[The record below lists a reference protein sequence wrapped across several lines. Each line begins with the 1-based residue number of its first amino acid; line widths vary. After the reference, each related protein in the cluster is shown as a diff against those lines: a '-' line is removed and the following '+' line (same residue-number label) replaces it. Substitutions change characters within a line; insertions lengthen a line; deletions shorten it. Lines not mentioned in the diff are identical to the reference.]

1 MYVLFFKDYP
11 YKGAS
16 EEAILSKIQQYGQSC
31 LKKAE
36 NSEFDDL
43 IRQLYFAGN
52 KPLLIL
58 TPPIFENN
66 KNKSYFS

>member
-43 IRQLYFAGN
+43 IRQIEDLLKRITWKDYF
-52 KPLLIL
+52 KHP
-58 TPPIFENN
+58 FFKWEN
-66 KNKSYFS
+66 